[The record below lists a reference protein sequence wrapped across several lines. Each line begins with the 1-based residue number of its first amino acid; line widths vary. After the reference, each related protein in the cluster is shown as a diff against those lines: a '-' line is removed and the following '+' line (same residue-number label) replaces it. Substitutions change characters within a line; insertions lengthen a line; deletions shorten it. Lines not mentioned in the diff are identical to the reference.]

1 VATDY
6 KKKTN
11 RTYTYFNKKNELQV
25 VVKLQNLIEYIYLM
39 IGKFPNNEKLSLASD
54 IKTTSFSAMESLVY
68 AKTTNNQKVL
78 YITSVES
85 KLNILTILVRLS
97 RKNKYISQRNYNVWS
112 FKIAEISD
120 MLGKW
125 RYFCQK

>member
-1 VATDY
+1 
-6 KKKTN
+6 
-11 RTYTYFNKKNELQV
+11 
-25 VVKLQNLIEYIYLM
+25 
-39 IGKFPNNEKLSLASD
+39 
-54 IKTTSFSAMESLVY
+54 MESLVY
-68 AKTTNNQKVL
+68 AKTTNSKNQKVL